1 MPLRT
6 RRRTPRACSLW
17 FLCVAF
23 CVPGWGQSS
32 PAATATVSFTLDF
45 PGADPAH
52 YGISVASDGHASYV
66 SDGKLAEDAE
76 SDESYSL
83 EFTVSQSFV
92 DRVFDRA
99 RQAHYFEGNIDSKR
113 KNIASTGD
121 KTLMY
126 KDAEKNTVASY
137 NYSPV
142 PAVQELTSLFQN
154 LSATLEFGHRLTYDY
169 HYQKLALD
177 QETKAMEESAAR
189 GELVELAAIAPIL
202 RKIADDP
209 SVINVAR
216 ARIERLLEHAGT
228 AGK

>member
-6 RRRTPRACSLW
+6 RRRTHRACSVCLVY
-17 FLCVAF
+17 LAF
-23 CVPGWGQSS
+23 SAACWGQSK
-32 PAATATVSFTLDF
+32 TATVSFTLDF

-66 SDGKLAEDAE
+66 SDGKVAKDAE
-76 SDESYSL
+76 SDQPYGL
-83 EFTVSQSFV
+83 EFTVSQPYV
-92 DRVFDRA
+92 DHIFELA
-99 RQAHYFEGNIDSKR
+99 RQAHYFEGNIDSKK

-121 KTLMY
+121 KILTY
-126 KDAEKNTVASY
+126 RDAQKNTVANY

-154 LSATLEFGHRLTYDY
+154 LSTTLEFGHRLEYDY

-177 QETKAMEESAAR
+177 EETKAMEDAAAR
-189 GELVELAAIAPIL
+189 GGLVELAAIAPIL

-209 SVINVAR
+209 SVINHVR
-216 ARIERLLEHAGT
+216 ARIEQLLEHAGT
-228 AGK
+228 APR